1 MIGSVRAD
9 KHIINRKL
17 FFLTTLL
24 FHVFVFHCSKKY
36 LQKKDGFLP
45 IFLPILTRIFRIS
58 LN

>member
-17 FFLTTLL
+17 FFLTALL
-24 FHVFVFHCSKKY
+24 FHVFVFYCSKKY

-45 IFLPILTRIFRIS
+45 ILNRIVRIS